1 MSVPHT
7 NREFTRRGL
16 LIGALSIPAALAL
29 ALSSRSAAVPFPGDK
44 TPQAMA
50 LASQDVPPTSTA
62 LIGVL

>member
-7 NREFTRRGL
+7 HREFTRRHL

-29 ALSSRSAAVPFPGDK
+29 APSSRSAAVPLPGGK
-44 TPQAMA
+44 APQATA
-50 LASQDVPPTSTA
+50 LTSQDAPPTSTT